1 MEYESRSLVWGTSMK
16 LLVWNFLVW
25 NMEYTDT
32 GVPYTVRK
40 EIFTSKKIDE
50 FDKLVS
56 FVKCL

>member
-16 LLVWNFLVW
+16 LIVWNFLVW

-32 GVPYTVRK
+32 GVSYTVRK

-50 FDKLVS
+50 FDKLV
-56 FVKCL
+56 